1 MSDFESQEPRD
12 FQQDNPRKR
21 QNVAKRALIYGFKN
35 PNGYPKY
42 TANLGAIKGGLGLLK
57 EAELSVL

>member
-35 PNGYPKY
+35 PNGDPNTRQIWARSK
-42 TANLGAIKGGLGLLK
+42 AV
-57 EAELSVL
+57 SDC